1 LIAVP
6 LAIRVGAVA
15 GGFLVY
21 LLARKSVLAGILFGE
36 AVIIAGAWYFG

>member
-1 LIAVP
+1 MAIP

-21 LLARKSVLAGILFGE
+21 LLAWRSVFLGILFGE
-36 AVIIAGAWYFG
+36 IVIIAGAWYAGG